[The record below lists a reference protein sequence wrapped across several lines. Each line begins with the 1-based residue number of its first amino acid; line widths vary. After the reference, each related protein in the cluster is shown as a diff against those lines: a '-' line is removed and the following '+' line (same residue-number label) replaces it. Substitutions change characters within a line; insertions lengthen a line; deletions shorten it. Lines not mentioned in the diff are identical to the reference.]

1 VPNGATGGWVP
12 PFFERMQMMT
22 WLKRAMPTKALSTAA
37 ATSLMLGAAAA
48 SAWSQ
53 SGPSDAEGY
62 SSLVSC
68 AALFTAVGG
77 VSEGQD
83 GKDALDLA
91 TSFMTGA
98 ILIAPG
104 GNTDRAE
111 REFTDQTELFAV
123 ALLDETQSSDSDITS
138 LSDSCVGLAESYLP
152 EILARAQ

>member
-1 VPNGATGGWVP
+1 MPVPVVRFSAP
-12 PFFERMQMMT
+12 IS
-22 WLKRAMPTKALSTAA
+22 AIAALTVLCGSIAEPA
-37 ATSLMLGAAAA
+37 IA
-48 SAWSQ
+48 Q
-53 SGPSDAEGY
+53 PSDAEGY

-111 REFTDQTELFAV
+111 REFTEQTELFAV

>member
-1 VPNGATGGWVP
+1 MPLPVVRFSATI
-12 PFFERMQMMT
+12 F
-22 WLKRAMPTKALSTAA
+22 AIAALTVLCGSIAEPA
-37 ATSLMLGAAAA
+37 IA
-48 SAWSQ
+48 Q
-53 SGPSDAEGY
+53 PSDAEGY